1 MMKLPRREIL
11 QLAAGA
17 AALPAL
23 SRIARAQTY
32 PTRPITAIVPFAP
45 GGGTDVPTR
54 IVGEHMSRTLG
65 QQIVVQ
71 NVAGAGGTIGTTRV
85 MRAEPDGYTILMGQM
100 GTHAAAV
107 ALYPNLAYKPDVDF
121 EPIGMVSSYAS
132 VIVARKDFPPK
143 DLKEFVAY
151 VKANAGKLNMSHAGV
166 GSTFFTTC
174 LMLNSILGVKPALVP
189 FNGGAPAMNALMGG
203 QVDYMCADVLTAGPQ
218 VQAGSVKAYAIAAP
232 ERSAEMPN
240 LPTTREA
247 GLPEFQAYGWNALF
261 APKST
266 PTPILDSGTR
276 LAYEPE
282 AADGTPAAGDHIVQV
297 ARTYFRAA
305 DPSLPVLEAGNS
317 VVLSGAAGPGQ
328 LGWDDFLRGGA
339 AVA

>member
-1 MMKLPRREIL
+1 VIIMKPPRRRFL
-11 QLAAGA
+11 QLAASA
-17 AALPAL
+17 AALPAV
-23 SRIARAQTY
+23 SRIAWAQSY
-32 PTRPITAIVPFAP
+32 PTRPITVIVPFAA
-45 GGGTDVPTR
+45 GGGTDVPAR

-71 NVAGAGGTIGTTRV
+71 NVVGAGGTVGSTRA
-85 MRAEPDGYTILMGQM
+85 MRADPDGYTIEMGQM

-121 EPIGMVSSYAS
+121 EPIGLVSAYAT

-143 DLKEFVAY
+143 SLEEFVSF
-151 VKANAGKLNMSHAGV
+151 VKANFAKLNMSHAGV

-203 QVDYMCADVLTAGPQ
+203 QVDYMCADVLTAAPQ
-218 VQAGSVKAYAIAAP
+218 LQAGTVKAYAIAAG
-232 ERSAEMPN
+232 ERSPELPN

-247 GLPEFQAYGWNALF
+247 GLPEFQAGGWNAFF

-266 PTPILDSGTR
+266 PKPILDRLTEALDKALDDENTR
-276 LAYEPE
+276 KRLGELAHEIPDKSRRGQE
-282 AADGTPAAGDHIVQV
+282 ALRALVKSEIARWTPII
-297 ARTYFRAA
+297 RAA
-305 DPSLPVLEAGNS
+305 NVKLD
-317 VVLSGAAGPGQ
+317 
-328 LGWDDFLRGGA
+328 
-339 AVA
+339 

>member
-1 MMKLPRREIL
+1 MKLPRRRFL
-11 QLAAGA
+11 QLAAGG

-23 SRIARAQTY
+23 SRIAQAQSY
-32 PTRPITAIVPFAP
+32 PTRSITAIVPFAP

-85 MRAEPDGYTILMGQM
+85 MRADPDGYTILMGQM

-107 ALYPNLAYKPDVDF
+107 ALYPNLAYKPEVDF

-132 VIVARKDFPPK
+132 VIVARKDFPPT

-151 VKANAGKLNMSHAGV
+151 VKANFAKLNMSHAGV

-174 LMLNSILGVKPALVP
+174 LLLNSILAVKPALVP

-218 VQAGSVKAYAIAAP
+218 LQAGSIKAYAIAAA
-232 ERSAEMPN
+232 ERSPELPN
-240 LPTTREA
+240 VPTTREA
-247 GLPEFQAYGWNALF
+247 GLPAFQASGWNALF

-266 PTPILDSGTR
+266 PKPILDR
-276 LAYEPE
+276 LTDALDKALDDDNVRKRLGELAQDVPDKSRRGQQALRMLVQSE
-282 AADGTPAAGDHIVQV
+282 IARWTPIIKAADVKPD
-297 ARTYFRAA
+297 
-305 DPSLPVLEAGNS
+305 
-317 VVLSGAAGPGQ
+317 
-328 LGWDDFLRGGA
+328 
-339 AVA
+339 

>member
-1 MMKLPRREIL
+1 MKPPRRRFL

-23 SRIARAQTY
+23 SRIAWAQSY
-32 PTRPITAIVPFAP
+32 PTRPVTVIVPFAA
-45 GGGTDVPTR
+45 GGGTDVPAR

-71 NVAGAGGTIGTTRV
+71 NVVGAGGTVGSTRA
-85 MRAEPDGYTILMGQM
+85 MRADPDGYTIEMGQM

-121 EPIGMVSSYAS
+121 EPIGLVSAYAT

-143 DLKEFVAY
+143 SLEEFVTF
-151 VKANAGKLNMSHAGV
+151 VKANFAKLNMSHAGV

-203 QVDYMCADVLTAGPQ
+203 QVDYMCADVLTAAPQ
-218 VQAGSVKAYAIAAP
+218 LQAGTVMAYAIAAA
-232 ERSAEMPN
+232 ERSPELPN

-247 GLPEFQAYGWNALF
+247 GLPEFQAGGWNAFF

-266 PTPILDSGTR
+266 PKPILDRLTKALDKALDDENTR
-276 LAYEPE
+276 KRLGELAHEIPDKPRRGQE
-282 AADGTPAAGDHIVQV
+282 ALRALVKSEIVRWTPII
-297 ARTYFRAA
+297 RAA
-305 DPSLPVLEAGNS
+305 NVKLD
-317 VVLSGAAGPGQ
+317 
-328 LGWDDFLRGGA
+328 
-339 AVA
+339 